1 MEFKDDIV
9 AISSPPGMGAISII
23 RVSGPNAIKKT
34 SSFLNLKKEKNLEK
48 EKSHTLHF
56 GEFIFK
62 DEIVD
67 EVVVSIFKNNK
78 SFTGEETVELT
89 CHGSVYIQ
97 KTIVESLLSNKIR
110 LAKPGEFTLRAF
122 LNGRMDLTQA
132 EAVSDLIYSDSKAM
146 HKISLNQMRGGF
158 QNELKLLRADLLHFL
173 SMIELELDFSEEDVS
188 FANKSELTNLVNK
201 VELKLAS
208 LKESF
213 KVGNAIKNGV
223 PVAIVGKP
231 NAGKS
236 SLLNSLLNEEKAI
249 VSNIPGTTRDAIEDT
264 TYIDGIK
271 YRFIDTAGLRE
282 TKDEIESKGIE
293 IAKSKVSKASV
304 LIYMFDILDT
314 TVEEILKDLNELYS
328 NDLNVILVR
337 NKIDLKKNFD
347 IDIKLFS
354 KFNIDSIFEIIAT
367 QQDTVEKLKEN
378 LSNNYKQVSS
388 SNDVIVTN
396 LRHYN
401 FLIEALESLEKVK
414 DAIEN
419 GMPTYAECGGL
430 MYLAKTIKFKNSK
443 MKMCGVFDIDVEM
456 HDKPIGRGYTKLIT
470 NNHPWGMSLE
480 KINAHEFHYSSV
492 RFNNKRYKYAYN
504 IKRGYGING
513 KDDGLIYKN
522 TIASF
527 SHLRS
532 TEQFDWVKN
541 FTNFIKKING

>member
-9 AISSPPGMGAISII
+9 AISSPPGVGAISLI

-34 SSFLNLKKEKNLEK
+34 DSFLNLKKKKNLEK

-62 DEIVD
+62 DEIID

-97 KTIVESLLSNKIR
+97 KTIVESLLTNRIR

-201 VELKLAS
+201 VELKLVS

-328 NDLNVILVR
+328 DDLNVILVR
-337 NKIDLKKNFD
+337 NKIDLKKKFD
-347 IDIKLFS
+347 VDTKLFS
-354 KFNIDSIFEIIAT
+354 KFKIESIFEIIAT
-367 QQDTVEKLKEN
+367 EQSTVLKLKEN

-388 SNDVIVTN
+388 SNDVVVTN

-401 FLIEALESLEKVK
+401 FLIKALESIEKVK
-414 DAIEN
+414 EAIEN
-419 GMPTYAECGGL
+419 EIPGDL
-430 MYLAKTIKFKNSK
+430 LSIDLKNVVHFIGEITGEISN
-443 MKMCGVFDIDVEM
+443 DEM
-456 HDKPIGRGYTKLIT
+456 LGNIFSNFCIGK
-470 NNHPWGMSLE
+470 
-480 KINAHEFHYSSV
+480 
-492 RFNNKRYKYAYN
+492 
-504 IKRGYGING
+504 
-513 KDDGLIYKN
+513 
-522 TIASF
+522 
-527 SHLRS
+527 
-532 TEQFDWVKN
+532 
-541 FTNFIKKING
+541 

>member
-1 MEFKDDIV
+1 M
-9 AISSPPGMGAISII
+9 
-23 RVSGPNAIKKT
+23 
-34 SSFLNLKKEKNLEK
+34 
-48 EKSHTLHF
+48 
-56 GEFIFK
+56 
-62 DEIVD
+62 
-67 EVVVSIFKNNK
+67 
-78 SFTGEETVELT
+78 
-89 CHGSVYIQ
+89 
-97 KTIVESLLSNKIR
+97 
-110 LAKPGEFTLRAF
+110 AKPGEFTLRAF

-201 VELKLAS
+201 VELKLVS

-354 KFNIDSIFEIIAT
+354 KFNIESIFEIIAT

-388 SNDVIVTN
+388 SNDVVVTN

-419 GMPTYAECGGL
+419 E
-430 MYLAKTIKFKNSK
+430 I
-443 MKMCGVFDIDVEM
+443 
-456 HDKPIGRGYTKLIT
+456 
-470 NNHPWGMSLE
+470 PW
-480 KINAHEFHYSSV
+480 
-492 RFNNKRYKYAYN
+492 RFTFN
-504 IKRGYGING
+504 
-513 KDDGLIYKN
+513 
-522 TIASF
+522 
-527 SHLRS
+527 RS
-532 TEQFDWVKN
+532 
-541 FTNFIKKING
+541 

>member
-34 SSFLNLKKEKNLEK
+34 SSFLNLKKKKNLEK

-97 KTIVESLLSNKIR
+97 KTIVESLLTNKIR

-236 SLLNSLLNEEKAI
+236 SLLNSLLN
-249 VSNIPGTTRDAIEDT
+249 D
-264 TYIDGIK
+264 
-271 YRFIDTAGLRE
+271 
-282 TKDEIESKGIE
+282 
-293 IAKSKVSKASV
+293 
-304 LIYMFDILDT
+304 
-314 TVEEILKDLNELYS
+314 
-328 NDLNVILVR
+328 
-337 NKIDLKKNFD
+337 
-347 IDIKLFS
+347 
-354 KFNIDSIFEIIAT
+354 
-367 QQDTVEKLKEN
+367 
-378 LSNNYKQVSS
+378 
-388 SNDVIVTN
+388 
-396 LRHYN
+396 
-401 FLIEALESLEKVK
+401 
-414 DAIEN
+414 
-419 GMPTYAECGGL
+419 
-430 MYLAKTIKFKNSK
+430 
-443 MKMCGVFDIDVEM
+443 
-456 HDKPIGRGYTKLIT
+456 
-470 NNHPWGMSLE
+470 
-480 KINAHEFHYSSV
+480 
-492 RFNNKRYKYAYN
+492 
-504 IKRGYGING
+504 
-513 KDDGLIYKN
+513 
-522 TIASF
+522 
-527 SHLRS
+527 
-532 TEQFDWVKN
+532 
-541 FTNFIKKING
+541 

>member
-34 SSFLNLKKEKNLEK
+34 SSFLNLKKEKDLEK

-62 DEIVD
+62 DEIID
-67 EVVVSIFKNNK
+67 EVVVSILKKNK

-97 KTIVESLLSNKIR
+97 KTIVESLLTNKIR

-122 LNGRMDLTQA
+122 LNGKMDLTQA

-201 VELKLAS
+201 VELKLTS

-337 NKIDLKKNFD
+337 NKIDLKKNID

-354 KFNIDSIFEIIAT
+354 KFNNRIDF
-367 QQDTVEKLKEN
+367 
-378 LSNNYKQVSS
+378 
-388 SNDVIVTN
+388 
-396 LRHYN
+396 
-401 FLIEALESLEKVK
+401 
-414 DAIEN
+414 
-419 GMPTYAECGGL
+419 
-430 MYLAKTIKFKNSK
+430 
-443 MKMCGVFDIDVEM
+443 
-456 HDKPIGRGYTKLIT
+456 
-470 NNHPWGMSLE
+470 
-480 KINAHEFHYSSV
+480 
-492 RFNNKRYKYAYN
+492 
-504 IKRGYGING
+504 
-513 KDDGLIYKN
+513 
-522 TIASF
+522 
-527 SHLRS
+527 
-532 TEQFDWVKN
+532 
-541 FTNFIKKING
+541 

>member
-34 SSFLNLKKEKNLEK
+34 SSFLNLKKKKNLEK

-97 KTIVESLLSNKIR
+97 KTIVESLLTNKIR

-201 VELKLAS
+201 VELKLVS

-337 NKIDLKKNFD
+337 NKIDLKKKFD
-347 IDIKLFS
+347 VDIKPFS
-354 KFNIDSIFEIIAT
+354 KFNIESIFEIIAT
-367 QQDTVEKLKEN
+367 QKNTVEKLKEN

-388 SNDVIVTN
+388 SNDVVVTN

-419 GMPTYAECGGL
+419 EVPGDL
-430 MYLAKTIKFKNSK
+430 LSIDLKNVVHCIGEITGEISN
-443 MKMCGVFDIDVEM
+443 DEM
-456 HDKPIGRGYTKLIT
+456 LGNIFSNFCIGK
-470 NNHPWGMSLE
+470 
-480 KINAHEFHYSSV
+480 
-492 RFNNKRYKYAYN
+492 
-504 IKRGYGING
+504 
-513 KDDGLIYKN
+513 
-522 TIASF
+522 
-527 SHLRS
+527 
-532 TEQFDWVKN
+532 
-541 FTNFIKKING
+541 